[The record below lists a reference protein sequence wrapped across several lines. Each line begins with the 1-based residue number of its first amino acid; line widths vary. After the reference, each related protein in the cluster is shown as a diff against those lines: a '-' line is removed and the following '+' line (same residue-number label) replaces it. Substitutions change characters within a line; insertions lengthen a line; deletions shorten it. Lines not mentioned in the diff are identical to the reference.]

1 MNDSHSPLTE
11 FIAVAAL
18 LGLLGLGIICYQQ
31 SREIESLKKL
41 NAEQALRIETMER
54 TLLMS
59 R

>member
-1 MNDSHSPLTE
+1 MNDSPLTE

-18 LGLLGLGIICYQQ
+18 IGLLGTGILCYQQ
-31 SREIESLKKL
+31 SDEIQSLKKL
-41 NAEQALRIETMER
+41 NAEQTLKIETMEK

>member
-1 MNDSHSPLTE
+1 MSDSPLTE

-18 LGLLGLGIICYQQ
+18 LGLLGLGIINYHQ
-31 SREIESLKKL
+31 SNEIKSLKKL
-41 NAEQALRIETMER
+41 NAEQTLRIETMER

>member
-1 MNDSHSPLTE
+1 MSDSPLTE

-18 LGLLGLGIICYQQ
+18 LGLLGLGIINYQQ
-31 SREIESLKKL
+31 SHEIKSLQKL
-41 NAEQALRIETMER
+41 NAEQTLRIETMER

>member
-1 MNDSHSPLTE
+1 MSDSPLSE

-18 LGLLGLGIICYQQ
+18 LGLLGLGIINYHQ
-31 SREIESLKKL
+31 SSEIKSLKKL
-41 NAEQALRIETMER
+41 NAEQTLRIETMER

>member
-1 MNDSHSPLTE
+1 MNDSLTE

-18 LGLLGLGIICYQQ
+18 LGMFGLGIICYQQ
-31 SREIESLKKL
+31 SAEIQSLKKF
-41 NAEQALRIETMER
+41 NAEQALKIETMEK

>member
-1 MNDSHSPLTE
+1 MSDSPLSE

-18 LGLLGLGIICYQQ
+18 LGVLGLGIINYHQ
-31 SREIESLKKL
+31 SNEIQSLQKL
-41 NAEQALRIETMER
+41 NSEQALKIQTMER